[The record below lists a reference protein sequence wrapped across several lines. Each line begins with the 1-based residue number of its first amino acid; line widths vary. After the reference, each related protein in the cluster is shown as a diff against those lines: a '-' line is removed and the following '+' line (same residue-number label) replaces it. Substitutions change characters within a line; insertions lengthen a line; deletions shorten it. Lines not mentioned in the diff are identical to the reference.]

1 MGTGVGDGVRTPGRA
16 TQLSAQDSRV
26 PDTPRQSSRICF
38 FEASGFSG
46 IFVGRRGAAQML
58 DLVSEKWEPRL
69 ALPLARDALGDARGR
84 EHASVT
90 KAPVMT

>member
-1 MGTGVGDGVRTPGRA
+1 M
-16 TQLSAQDSRV
+16 
-26 PDTPRQSSRICF
+26 
-38 FEASGFSG
+38 
-46 IFVGRRGAAQML
+46 GRRGAAQML

-69 ALPLARDALGDARGR
+69 ALPLARDALGDARSR

>member
-1 MGTGVGDGVRTPGRA
+1 MGCARRAGRLSFLLKTHVSPTLQGRA
-16 TQLSAQDSRV
+16 VGFAFSRRPV
-26 PDTPRQSSRICF
+26 
-38 FEASGFSG
+38 FSG